1 MVCLPSSKLRE
12 VQWLRAVNGHGLH
25 RPRGSGVWGGRGPPG
40 PLRRP
45 LGAGG
50 LLQRCS
56 VGGHWEASVLATWA
70 PPGAGPWR
78 VGGRAPASQLAM
90 WGLWF
95 QGPATRAPQDATG
108 GSGVGSVEEAG
119 EATPSGEQPLLPH
132 HVPRPGDMLLQWT
145 DPTRRTPPRR
155 ARHTGAG
162 VRRHG
167 SAGSADI
174 PRPPRDPRVT
184 SPSPAGAPAQ
194 KRITRPGRAPAEPGL
209 RPHGLAPGSAPCF
222 SAGAASAASA
232 HPLTAC
238 SSPPAGPSVRPPV
251 CPPSI
256 IQAVHPHPHPPINPS
271 VLPPSINH
279 PVSPSL
285 NQSAHCPIHQPV
297 RPLPI
302 HE

>member
-25 RPRGSGVWGGRGPPG
+25 RPRGSGVWGGRR
-40 PLRRP
+40 L

-70 PPGAGPWR
+70 SPGAGPWR

-184 SPSPAGAPAQ
+184 SQPFPSRSPGTEENNPPGTGACRARLASPRPGPGLCTLLLSRRRLGSFRPSPHSLFFP
-194 KRITRPGRAPAEPGL
+194 TCWP
-209 RPHGLAPGSAPCF
+209 
-222 SAGAASAASA
+222 
-232 HPLTAC
+232 
-238 SSPPAGPSVRPPV
+238 VRPSPRPPPIHHPACPPTPPSTHQPV
-251 CPPSI
+251 CPTTIHKPSCLPI
-256 IQAVHPHPHPPINPS
+256 LEPVCPLPHPSTGPSTPHP
-271 VLPPSINH
+271 
-279 PVSPSL
+279 
-285 NQSAHCPIHQPV
+285 
-297 RPLPI
+297 
-302 HE
+302 